1 VNSSAMDRA
10 APRVSSSGEGAIISG
25 MSLPEWSNAG
35 VSSDHYT
42 IPDTGAKINTR
53 MSRVSRNALIALPGA
68 SVGPASVR
76 RLSVLADL
84 VYGRWHAHAA
94 YAAGPHLA
102 RPDAPIAVS
111 NHMTAYR

>member
-1 VNSSAMDRA
+1 
-10 APRVSSSGEGAIISG
+10 
-25 MSLPEWSNAG
+25 
-35 VSSDHYT
+35 
-42 IPDTGAKINTR
+42 

-111 NHMTAYR
+111 NHMTAYRWGWGG